1 MTDTTSSP
9 QRAGESGPV
18 LALAADLLFASRI
31 RATPAPIGATPHL
44 GRSAEELLA
53 RAREPR
59 PRLVLIALQAR
70 AGDPADAIRRLRA
83 APETAAVPIIA
94 FGPHVRR
101 EAIEAARAAGAT
113 RVLARPAFV
122 RELPG
127 LLAGP
132 PAGPAR
138 RRAVP
143 RPRAGA
149 APPRGVTGAVRDRRL
164 RPRQRG
170 RWVGRGRRGPAP
182 PPEKQSAPRLRAE
195 PRGALRHGAPL
206 TR

>member
-31 RATPAPIGATPHL
+31 RATAAAIGATVHL
-44 GRSAEELLA
+44 VRSAEELLA
-53 RAREPR
+53 RARETS
-59 PRLVLIALQAR
+59 PRLVLIDLQAR

-94 FGPHVRR
+94 FGPHVSR

-113 RVLARPAFV
+113 RVLARSAFV

-127 LLAGP
+127 LLAEP
-132 PAGPAR
+132 PAG
-138 RRAVP
+138 
-143 RPRAGA
+143 
-149 APPRGVTGAVRDRRL
+149 
-164 RPRQRG
+164 
-170 RWVGRGRRGPAP
+170 
-182 PPEKQSAPRLRAE
+182 
-195 PRGALRHGAPL
+195 
-206 TR
+206 